1 MFQQGKEIIQR
12 ARRIADIVNSK
23 FISDEEALEYL
34 NEAYRDYYDKL
45 IGTNTEWA
53 VKSFVPEAGDV
64 EEVSDG
70 ERVYWE
76 IKTPEDFYKLRGISV
91 RNGGVR
97 ADLKP
102 YPKLEEYTH
111 SQTAY
116 RMTAGNKIRIINPRT
131 AERGSFLI
139 EYYAPAKEIVFEQ
152 PPLRGTK
159 IDCGQ
164 TIDYCFD
171 CGEFFVYGLF
181 YDAEEVTM
189 EGKYKYIVLRKSDFS
204 VYREFGF
211 DDSDCRIIGVTKDYI
226 YYIKNKKQNYSD
238 IINLTVA
245 KTSVEDPFA
254 REQTVYVFAKEE
266 ETPSV
271 VIAPIFSVSYDDGAL
286 FLTKI
291 KQDYKTETEIEY
303 TIELIRVLDGV
314 EEVTHSLTQ
323 HSSNNDVDDIFYY
336 IFQTGT
342 MYLSFKLY
350 YREGTYPQQVFR
362 CCATWEDVLNDN
374 GVIINDETMEDF
386 LIFNDSTAY
395 CLKQNVVVSE
405 NCANYTIINL
415 EKTSTPTNI
424 STERTKGW
432 EIYTKP
438 SDVVAGGSATNNI
451 VYISETEREEQ
462 QRFLPFGANVDYLVY
477 YLAVCFLDKQGKD
490 SSRFQMK
497 LSEIER
503 RLIRELDVD
512 EHRPQTVGNDFK
524 RGSLGWWL

>member
-1 MFQQGKEIIQR
+1 MTGQDIILK

-23 FISDEEALEYL
+23 FISDEEALDYL
-34 NEAYRDYYDKL
+34 NEAYRVYYDKI
-45 IGTNTEWA
+45 IGTAVDWAMKSYA
-53 VKSFVPEAGDV
+53 VKR
-64 EEVSDG
+64 EEVQEFSDG
-70 ERVYWE
+70 NRIYWVIE
-76 IKTPEDFYKLRGISV
+76 PPKDMYKLRGLSV
-91 RNGGVR
+91 CVGGYR
-97 ADLKP
+97 RDLRMF
-102 YPKLEEYTH
+102 PKLEEFTYPEC
-111 SQTAY
+111 SY
-116 RMTAGNKIRIINPRT
+116 RLTSDHKIKVINP
-131 AERGSFLI
+131 ASADRGTFII

-164 TIDYCFD
+164 TINYCFD

-181 YDAEEVTM
+181 HDAEEVTM

-204 VYREFGF
+204 VYREFRF

-226 YYIKNKKQNYSD
+226 YYIKDIKQNYGQ
-238 IINLTVA
+238 IENLVIV
-245 KTSVEDPFA
+245 KTSVDDPFA
-254 REQTVYVFAKEE
+254 REQTVYTFASEE
-266 ETPSV
+266 ELPL
-271 VIAPIFSVSYDDGAL
+271 VIIWPIFSVSYDDGSL

-291 KQDYKTETEIEY
+291 KQDYKTETEIEH

-323 HSSNNDVDDIFYY
+323 HISENDYDDQFYF
-336 IFQTGT
+336 IAQTGT
-342 MYLSFKLY
+342 MYLSLKVY
-350 YREGTYPQQVFR
+350 DREGTYPQQVFR

-374 GVIINDETMEDF
+374 GVIINDDEYMNY
-386 LIFNDSTAY
+386 LILNDSTFY
-395 CLKQNVVVSE
+395 CLEQNVVVSE

-477 YLAVCFLDKQGKD
+477 YLAVCFLEKQGKD
-490 SSRFQMK
+490 ASRFQQK
-497 LSEIER
+497 LAEIEY
-503 RLIRELDVD
+503 RLIEELTAD
-512 EHRPQTVGNDFK
+512 EHRHQSVANNFRK
-524 RGSLGWWL
+524 NNSGWGWL